1 MPDLAHRPV
10 AVDLFCGA
18 GGMSL
23 GFEQA
28 GFDVVAAVDSDRTHA
43 AVHRFNFPRCKVVE
57 ADAADVTPAQLKKAV
72 EVGRRQHGLP
82 AGTHVDVVFGGPPC
96 QGFSVGGLLNPN
108 DPRNRLVEQFV
119 RLVIALKPRA
129 FVLENVPAMASRA
142 LPGETSPVPDWL
154 AERMDGAGFHLGV
167 PAALNASR
175 FGVPQDRR
183 RLLIVGTLKSN
194 ELPAAPVARVA
205 PHPKRPGRRPVPG
218 EHGHDDTDPRL
229 PVGPTVADALSGLA
243 DLDDFAVLFE
253 QECAVIP
260 ADDRQTLR
268 ERAST
273 YARVLAH
280 GTMDADDR
288 SWPRRRS
295 PSMLTASL
303 RTVHSDVVVERFA
316 ATLRGDREPISRFI
330 RLHDEGIAP
339 TIRAGSTPDRGS
351 FSAPRP
357 IHPTLPRVISVREA
371 ARLQGFPDWF
381 RFSAAKW
388 HGFRQVG
395 NSVCPP
401 VARAVA
407 ETIVEALELPRT
419 TPTERIALGEVSLLR
434 IASGGGRSAAKAALT
449 QLQIRAKPDPGDVSR
464 QARAA

>member
-1 MPDLAHRPV
+1 MARRPI

-43 AVHRFNFPRCKVVE
+43 AVHRFNFPRCEVVE
-57 ADAADVTPAQLKKAV
+57 ADAADVTPQRLAAAV
-72 EVGRRQHGLP
+72 EAGRRKHGHA

-119 RLVIALKPRA
+119 RLVIAAKPRA

-154 AERMDGAGFHLGV
+154 AHRMERAGYELGA
-167 PAALNASR
+167 PMILNASR

-183 RLLIVGTLKSN
+183 RLLIVGTLKADTPPSA
-194 ELPAAPVARVA
+194 PAPRVA
-205 PHPKRPGRRPVPG
+205 PHPKHPDRRPAAG
-218 EHGHDDTDPRL
+218 ETGHADTDPLL
-229 PVGPTVADALSGLA
+229 PAGPTVADALSGLP
-243 DLDDFAVLFE
+243 DLDDFAALL
-253 QECAVIP
+253 QHECVVIP
-260 ADDRQTLR
+260 PPQRRELR
-268 ERAST
+268 ERASA
-273 YARVLAH
+273 YARLLRH
-280 GTMDADDR
+280 GTMDDDDL

-295 PSMLTASL
+295 PSMLTASM

-316 ATLRGDREPISRFI
+316 ATSPGDREPISRFV
-330 RLHDEGIAP
+330 RLHEQGIAA

-357 IHPTLPRVISVREA
+357 IHPALPRVISVREA

-407 ETIVEALELPRT
+407 DAIVEALELPRVA
-419 TPTERIALGEVSLLR
+419 PAGRLALGHLRLLR
-434 IASGGGRSAAKAALT
+434 VASGGGRSAAKAELT
-449 QLQIRAKPDPGDVSR
+449 RLLDRPQATAKSQRENNLRRV
-464 QARAA
+464 A